1 MILNKAIPFKY
12 ILSLIGQEMIA
23 VAILAGSISYF
34 DECFSDWGLVFP
46 LVPMTIPSLLG
57 TMITLIL
64 GFRMNQSY
72 ERWWEARKV
81 WGAIVNDSRALMKA
95 VSFLGSS
102 NKENEK
108 ESELFTE
115 DMIKMTLGWSNA
127 LLGLLKGVNVDHRLN
142 RFFTEEELTKFKKY
156 DTNLANGILCAMTVK
171 IQEALNQGLLTELQ
185 HIQCIEII
193 NRLGDSMGK
202 SERIKNTVF
211 PKLYSDLISF
221 SIWLFVILLP
231 LAYRD
236 PNKYFEFPI
245 AFLISIVFFLLENI
259 AEDLQDP
266 FNNQPTDVPVLAITN
281 GIEKFGISLLNDT
294 NINLLEEEKTF
305 FVM

>member
-1 MILNKAIPFKY
+1 
-12 ILSLIGQEMIA
+12 
-23 VAILAGSISYF
+23 
-34 DECFSDWGLVFP
+34 
-46 LVPMTIPSLLG
+46 
-57 TMITLIL
+57 
-64 GFRMNQSY
+64 
-72 ERWWEARKV
+72 
-81 WGAIVNDSRALMKA
+81 
-95 VSFLGSS
+95 
-102 NKENEK
+102 
-108 ESELFTE
+108 
-115 DMIKMTLGWSNA
+115 
-127 LLGLLKGVNVDHRLN
+127 
-142 RFFTEEELTKFKKY
+142 
-156 DTNLANGILCAMTVK
+156 MTVK

-245 AFLISIVFFLLENI
+245 AFLISTVFFLLENI